1 MLSHLLN
8 RKAHMLFLGSQ
19 FWSWVQT
26 LSDTYIKFIFTF
38 SVFSL
43 FLVLFLQ
50 NLWVL
55 EKIKKWAWI
64 QTCLHTFSIFISE
77 AKSWQKLGVRNFQ
90 RKHCIWNSDWCVC
103 VCVCVCMLSCAWL
116 FETPWT
122 VAHHSTL
129 SMEFSRQTY
138 WSRLP
143 FSPPG
148 DPPDPGIETES
159 LSSPALAGEFFTTRP
174 PANAP
179 H

>member
-8 RKAHMLFLGSQ
+8 RRAHMLFLGSQ

-26 LSDTYIKFIFTF
+26 LSDTYIKFIFKF

-43 FLVLFLQ
+43 FLVLFY
-50 NLWVL
+50 
-55 EKIKKWAWI
+55 K
-64 QTCLHTFSIFISE
+64 ISE
-77 AKSWQKLGVRNFQ
+77 SWKRLKNGLEFKHVCIHSAYLLLKQSPDRNWELEIF
-90 RKHCIWNSDWCVC
+90 RENTVYETVIGVC

-129 SMEFSRQTY
+129 SMEFSRQAY
-138 WSRLP
+138 WSGLP

-159 LSSPALAGEFFTTRP
+159 LSSPALASEFFTTRP

>member
-103 VCVCVCMLSCAWL
+103 VCVCVYAQLCLTIWDPLDC
-116 FETPWT
+116 
-122 VAHHSTL
+122 
-129 SMEFSRQTY
+129 
-138 WSRLP
+138 
-143 FSPPG
+143 SPPF
-148 DPPDPGIETES
+148 DSVHGIFQANILEQVAIF
-159 LSSPALAGEFFTTRP
+159 SSRGSSWPRDWNRISFISCIGRWILY
-174 PANAP
+174 